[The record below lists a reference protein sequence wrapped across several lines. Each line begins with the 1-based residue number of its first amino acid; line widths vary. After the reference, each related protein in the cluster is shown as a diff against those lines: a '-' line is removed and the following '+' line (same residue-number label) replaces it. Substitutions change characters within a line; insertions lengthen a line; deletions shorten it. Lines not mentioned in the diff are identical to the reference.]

1 MLFLSFEHTYNEVIG
16 LTNFVDNLPGSR
28 IVCFVYLSVYL
39 FVCLFSTQVTIYQ
52 YILYQSSLL
61 LQNIPKIL
69 DLLIPLIEKEIET
82 EGIYRLS
89 GNVRE
94 VRELKEKLLTNPSM
108 DEGEEVSMVR

>member
-1 MLFLSFEHTYNEVIG
+1 MCPFSIEV
-16 LTNFVDNLPGSR
+16 TDHKYT
-28 IVCFVYLSVYL
+28 C
-39 FVCLFSTQVTIYQ
+39 CM
-52 YILYQSSLL
+52 SLL

-89 GNVRE
+89 GNARE

-108 DEGEEVSMVR
+108 DEGEEVR